1 MSPFFLSAVVV
12 SVLLLRARLLSR
24 PTALC
29 RSQVGPEL
37 WLHPLHPHRL
47 PGSLVRL
54 RQLGLP
60 GPHGPRKTEGG
71 RRRVQLPQGLQRCML
86 GVHDRVRVGST
97 RSTSPAL
104 PRALARALILSL
116 SLSLSRALSLLSH
129 FFLHLCPHSVCERI
143 EVRTLMLLV
152 LSLTISLSPPSTLPS
167 ASSRALALFLH
178 HFPLKFLHATASL
191 CLYACVHVL
200 KRVGGRVHLP
210 KSV

>member
-60 GPHGPRKTEGG
+60 GPHGPREAEGG
-71 RRRVQLPQGLQRCML
+71 RRRVRLQEGLQRCML
-86 GVHDRVRVGST
+86 GSAWPHARRKHS
-97 RSTSPAL
+97 RNTSPAL
-104 PRALARALILSL
+104 
-116 SLSLSRALSLLSH
+116 SLSRSRSLFFSFSLSPH
-129 FFLHLCPHSVCERI
+129 FSLHLCPHALCERT
-143 EVRTLMLLV
+143 EVRTLMLL
-152 LSLTISLSPPSTLPS
+152 
-167 ASSRALALFLH
+167 
-178 HFPLKFLHATASL
+178 HFA
-191 CLYACVHVL
+191 
-200 KRVGGRVHLP
+200 
-210 KSV
+210 

>member
-60 GPHGPRKTEGG
+60 GPHGPREAEGG

-86 GVHDRVRVGST
+86 GVHDRVRVG
-97 RSTSPAL
+97 
-104 PRALARALILSL
+104 LI
-116 SLSLSRALSLLSH
+116 
-129 FFLHLCPHSVCERI
+129 
-143 EVRTLMLLV
+143 
-152 LSLTISLSPPSTLPS
+152 
-167 ASSRALALFLH
+167 
-178 HFPLKFLHATASL
+178 FPIKQSG
-191 CLYACVHVL
+191 
-200 KRVGGRVHLP
+200 KDGD
-210 KSV
+210 